1 MLAENVTLAGNTS
14 VSVTAVA
21 GRAGTGL
28 QILGV
33 TVLTNLDADDIRQQG
48 IAISLEDLVARR
60 ATIARDAGC
69 DGVVASGLEA
79 GRVRAILGP
88 RMAIV
93 TPGIRLPG
101 GVAADQSRVA
111 DPRQAIAAGADYI
124 VVGRP
129 IHAAADPRGA
139 AEAFVQQ
146 IEEALAKRTKGLSG

>member
-1 MLAENVTLAGNTS
+1 MRSGGHHFVHYQNSFINP
-14 VSVTAVA
+14 VA
-21 GRAGTGL
+21 GRSGTGL

-48 IAISLEDLVARR
+48 IAVSLEDLVARR

-101 GVAADQSRVA
+101 GAAADQSRVA
-111 DPRQAIAAGADYI
+111 GPQQAIAAGADYI

-146 IEEALAKRTKGLSG
+146 IEQALAKRTKGSSG